1 MNARTLTARREEEL
15 RALGARLGHEFK
27 DLALLDQ
34 ALTHASR
41 AFEERAH
48 GTRDNES
55 LEFLGDSVLGF
66 LIAELLYRADPAGT
80 EGAKSRRKAQLVS
93 SASLARRAE
102 ALGLPRLLRLGRGEE
117 RAGGRASH
125 ALWADVFEAVVA
137 ALYLDGGFR
146 TVRRFVASTFTDVGD
161 GSLDILPDFKGALQE
176 RLQAQGRGLPEY
188 RLVAVEGPTERR
200 RFRVACFIGEESYGE
215 GSGPSKKEA
224 GREAARLALSRLQA
238 KE

>member
-1 MNARTLTARREEEL
+1 MSARTLTAKREQEL

-27 DLALLDQ
+27 QLALLDQ

-41 AFEERAH
+41 AFEERAR
-48 GTRDNES
+48 GTGDNES
-55 LEFLGDSVLGF
+55 LEFLGDSILGF
-66 LIAELLYRADPAGT
+66 LIAELLHRAEPDGS

-125 ALWADVFEAVVA
+125 ALWADAFEAVIA

-146 TVRRFVASTFTDVGD
+146 TVRRLVASVFTDVSD
-161 GSLDILPDFKGALQE
+161 VALDILPDFKGTLQE
-176 RLQAQGRGLPEY
+176 RLQAQGRALPEY
-188 RLVAVEGPTERR
+188 RVVAVDGPTERR
-200 RFRVACFIGEESYGE
+200 RFRVACFIGDSNFGE
-215 GSGPSKKEA
+215 GSGHSKKEA
-224 GREAARLALSRLQA
+224 GREAARLALARLQA
-238 KE
+238 EE